1 MLEQEA
7 INVVKNYDLAVDYK
21 DAILF
26 VMEYV
31 EANTYIL
38 NCAYNSMG
46 REEMKRFFYAD
57 FVDIT
62 QNIICNIEQE
72 LNIHVSDHFKNILCD
87 LYTEA
92 IAGLLINCFK
102 CKEKINKVRM
112 LNYVSLM
119 IYTGLPAILKEAAN
133 QSL

>member
-38 NCAYNSMG
+38 TCA
-46 REEMKRFFYAD
+46 
-57 FVDIT
+57 
-62 QNIICNIEQE
+62 
-72 LNIHVSDHFKNILCD
+72 
-87 LYTEA
+87 
-92 IAGLLINCFK
+92 
-102 CKEKINKVRM
+102 
-112 LNYVSLM
+112 
-119 IYTGLPAILKEAAN
+119 
-133 QSL
+133 